1 MFNSRYGRAALA
13 AALLVGL
20 GTPAAAQ
27 FAPTGGFQMC
37 QSLSSQTNSYIAAG
51 VSAGASAPSWSDKCA
66 INTVSVA
73 LSAASI
79 TNLDALYLLGVHAQ
93 ALAKI
98 NLIAP
103 GGAALTA
110 SGTVVWTAY
119 RGLFG
124 NSSGY
129 YDTGINPATAGGN
142 FAQNSAAMGAFSLT
156 DAVATSYEIGNA
168 RARIRNDSA
177 GPVALGQ
184 ANSSSSATG
193 TITSGQGDVAWSR
206 STTPGFSLYQN
217 GIALTC
223 ASCAANASATRTSAD
238 IMIGSDGTSPTG
250 KIVTSAWFGGTQTAQ
265 QVAALSTATHNFAAL
280 HGVRLP
286 WSGDTVY
293 VSNTAVN
300 GIPVGNDTTGSGSIS
315 APYLTLDKAI
325 SVANAGQAIILNDG
339 TYSPATTFYSVTKT
353 TTISALNSLQATL
366 RRVSGQTRII
376 QSSLSA
382 GSTLTLNNIIL
393 DGQGDTATAITAPD
407 QASGAYT
414 LALNGV
420 TIQNVTNYG
429 IGGSS
434 ANHANV
440 TITGGTFTGSST
452 RALVRFS
459 ALTAG
464 NIVVT
469 GVTATI
475 TQGASGYGALAQVE
489 ANAVGPTV
497 SITNSTANIT
507 PAPTGSGFAYGIF
520 TLNIPNVL
528 IANNTINMASS
539 DVSLPNCRVVSI
551 SYDTSAPL
559 DSSNGSIHD
568 NTLYNDCSG
577 GGNNILIGMDGNP
590 GALLR
595 NMANNTQIYNNVI
608 TGTAASQAQ
617 TLHGIELGYQS
628 GGTVYHNTVTTSQYA
643 VVSKGMTGTPV
654 YYANLW
660 RDQST
665 KAMYQKA
672 GDGSLFIA
680 NVSYQPNDGGTQ
692 QTCYNLDDDEG
703 GEHATGGIFTNNIC
717 VYTSATPRAFVFL
730 GTSASATLTTNNYY
744 ATNSLNA
751 TSFTWA
757 DGTVYSTVAAW
768 KAAHESTALGV
779 DPLFVSA
786 PSNYSLQAASPLVA
800 AGTYSASAPTDFAG
814 YAYANPPSVGAYQ
827 WH

>member
-1 MFNSRYGRAALA
+1 MCSRHRGAALA
-13 AALLVGL
+13 AGLLVGL
-20 GTPAAAQ
+20 SMPAAAQ
-27 FAPTGGFQMC
+27 FAPTASFLAC
-37 QSLSSQTNSYIAAG
+37 QSLTAQTTAYIAAG
-51 VSAGASAPSWSDKCA
+51 VSAGASTPSWADKCA
-66 INTVSVA
+66 INTVSTA
-73 LSAASI
+73 LSAAGI

-93 ALAKI
+93 ALGKI

-119 RGLFG
+119 RGLIG
-124 NSSGY
+124 NSSGF

-142 FAQNSAAMGAFSLT
+142 FAQNSAAMGSFSLT
-156 DAVATSYEIGNA
+156 DAVSTAYEIGNA
-168 RARIRNDSA
+168 RARIRNDSS

-184 ANSSSSATG
+184 ANSTSSATG
-193 TITSGQGDVAWSR
+193 TITSGQGDVVWTR

-217 GIALTC
+217 GSALTC

-238 IMIGSDGTSPTG
+238 IMVGSDGSAPTS

-265 QVAALSTATHNFAAL
+265 QVAALSTAVHNFAQY

-286 WSGDTVY
+286 WSGDTVF
-293 VSNTAVN
+293 VSNTNIN
-300 GIPVGNDTTGSGSIS
+300 GIPVGNDTTGSGS
-315 APYLTLDKAI
+315 AANPYLTLDKALAV
-325 SVANAGQAIILNDG
+325 SNAGQAILLNDG
-339 TYSPATTFYSVTKT
+339 IYSPASTFYSITKT

-366 RRVSGQTRII
+366 KRVSGQTRII

-382 GSTLTLNNIIL
+382 GSTLTLNNVIL
-393 DGQGDTATAITAPD
+393 DGQGDTATGITAPD

-414 LALNGV
+414 LTMNGV
-420 TIQNVTNYG
+420 TFKDITNYG
-429 IGGSS
+429 IGGAA
-434 ANHANV
+434 ANHVNV
-440 TITGGTFTGSST
+440 TINGGIFTSSST
-452 RALVRFS
+452 RSLVRFS

-464 NIVVT
+464 AVVVT
-469 GVTATI
+469 GVTATV
-475 TQGASGYGALAQVE
+475 TQGASGYGVLAQVQ

-507 PAPTGSGFAYGIF
+507 PAPTGSGFAYGAF
-520 TLNIPNVL
+520 VLNVPNVI

-539 DVSLPNCRVVSI
+539 DVSLPSCRVVSI
-551 SYDTSAPL
+551 SYDTTTPL

-577 GGNNILIGMDGNP
+577 GGNNVLIGMDGNP

-595 NMANNTQIYNNVI
+595 NNANNTQIYNNVI

-628 GGTVYHNTVTTSQYA
+628 GGSVYRNTVTTSQYA
-643 VVSKGMTGTPV
+643 IVSKGMTGSPV
-654 YYANLW
+654 YFSNLF

-703 GEHATGGIFTNNIC
+703 GEHATGGVFKNNIC

-730 GTSASATLTTNNYY
+730 GTAASSTLTTNNYY

-751 TSFTWA
+751 TSFTWS
-757 DGTVYSTVAAW
+757 DGVVYSSVAAW
-768 KAAHESTALGV
+768 TAAHESTALNAN
-779 DPLFVSA
+779 PLFVSA
-786 PSNYSLQAASPLVA
+786 PTDYRLQAGSPLVA
-800 AGTYSASAPTDFAG
+800 AGTYSASAPTDFSG

>member
-1 MFNSRYGRAALA
+1 MFSSRHAAIA

-20 GTPAAAQ
+20 STPAVAQ
-27 FAPTGGFQMC
+27 FAPTAGFLLC
-37 QSLSSQTNSYIAAG
+37 QSLTAQTTAYVAAG
-51 VSAGASAPSWSDKCA
+51 VSAGASTPSWSDKCA
-66 INTVSVA
+66 INSVSRA
-73 LSAASI
+73 LSAAGI

-98 NLIAP
+98 NLITP

-129 YDTGINPATAGGN
+129 YDSGINPATAGGN
-142 FAQNSAAMGAFSLT
+142 FAQNSATMGAFSLT
-156 DAVATSYEIGNA
+156 DAVATSYEVGNA

-184 ANSSSSATG
+184 ANSTSSATG
-193 TITSGQGDVAWSR
+193 TITSGQGDVVWTR
-206 STTPGFSLYQN
+206 STTPGFVLYQN
-217 GIALTC
+217 GTALTC
-223 ASCAANASATRTSAD
+223 ASCAANASASLTSAD
-238 IMIGSDGTSPTG
+238 VMVGSDGSAPSS
-250 KIVTSAWFGGTQTAQ
+250 KIVTAAWFGGAQTAQ
-265 QVAALSTATHNFAAL
+265 RVAALSTATHNFAAY

-286 WSGDTVY
+286 WSGDTVF
-293 VSNTAVN
+293 VSNTNVN
-300 GIPVGNDTTGSGSIS
+300 GIPVGNDTTGNGSAT
-315 APYLTLDKAI
+315 APYLTLDKAL
-325 SVANAGQAIILNDG
+325 SVSNAGQVILLNDG
-339 TYSPATTFYSVTKT
+339 TYSPASTFYTITKT
-353 TTISALNSLQATL
+353 VTISALNSLQATL

-382 GSTLTLNNIIL
+382 GSTLALNNIVL
-393 DGQGDTATAITAPD
+393 DGQGDTATGITAPD

-414 LALNGV
+414 LTMNGV
-420 TIQNVTNYG
+420 TFKDITNYG
-429 IGGSS
+429 IGGAA
-434 ANHANV
+434 ANHVNV
-440 TITGGTFTGSST
+440 TINGGIFTGSST
-452 RALVRFS
+452 RSLVRFS

-464 NIVVT
+464 AIVVT
-469 GVTATI
+469 GVTATV
-475 TQGASGYGALAQVE
+475 TQGASGYGVLAQVQ

-507 PAPTGSGFAYGIF
+507 PAATGSGFSYGAFI
-520 TLNIPNVL
+520 LNIPGVV

-551 SYDTSAPL
+551 SYDTTTPL
-559 DSSNGSIHD
+559 DSSNGVIHD

-595 NMANNTQIYNNVI
+595 NNANNTQIYNNVI

-628 GGTVYHNTVTTSQYA
+628 GGSVYRNTVTTTQYA
-643 VVSKGMTGTPV
+643 IVSKGMTGTPV
-654 YYANLW
+654 YYANLF

-672 GDGSLFIA
+672 GDGSVFLN
-680 NVSYQPNDGGTQ
+680 NVSYQPNDGGSQ
-692 QTCYNLDDDEG
+692 QACYDLDDDEG
-703 GEHATGGIFTNNIC
+703 GEHATGGVFSNNIC
-717 VYTSATPRAFVFL
+717 VYTSATPRAFVYL
-730 GTSASATLTTNNYY
+730 GTSASATLTSNDYY

-751 TSFTWA
+751 TSFTWS
-757 DGTVYSTVAAW
+757 DSTVYNTVAAW
-768 KAAHESTALGV
+768 RSAHEATALGV

-786 PSNYSLQAASPLVA
+786 PSDYRLQAGSPLVA
-800 AGTYSASAPTDFAG
+800 AGTYSASAPTDYSG
-814 YAYANPPSVGAYQ
+814 YAFANPPSIGAYQ